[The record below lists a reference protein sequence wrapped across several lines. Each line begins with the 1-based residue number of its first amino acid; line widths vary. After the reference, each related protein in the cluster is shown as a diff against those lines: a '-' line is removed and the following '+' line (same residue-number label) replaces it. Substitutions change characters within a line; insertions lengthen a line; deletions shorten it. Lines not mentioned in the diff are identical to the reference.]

1 MIWRGK
7 GSAISVRSPPA
18 MRDFAALFSGPLRQ
32 LPDVSRPL
40 IARPV
45 GLVRPCSMLSI
56 LSWNLLA
63 PPYMRRQHD
72 AESEA
77 EWTSRAQLQIAQVAE
92 RRPDVIGLQEFWS
105 ENTAFVGMWTQW
117 ARSSG
122 YW

>member
-1 MIWRGK
+1 
-7 GSAISVRSPPA
+7 

-40 IARPV
+40 LPRPV

-77 EWTSRAQLQIAQVAE
+77 EWTSFAE
-92 RRPDVIGLQEFWS
+92 KVKRRKWKRSEGADEHYVLGVSPADVS
-105 ENTAFVGMWTQW
+105 AH
-117 ARSSG
+117 ARQ
-122 YW
+122 